1 MQDSKLPAAVR
12 TALAAACPCTGD
24 GNVSLQAGT
33 HGAAIFGN
41 GNFAASGAVRSSKNI
56 GGCIAHVLES
66 RVRSSVGGQ
75 EDSLTEGTHPA
86 CADGMPGSAVG
97 ERSKDGKGIGL
108 TAAAI
113 VGNPFDLKQAARKL
127 QQQWTMPWVY
137 NLVLTFRCAFNC
149 IF

>member
-1 MQDSKLPAAVR
+1 MQDAKFPAAVS
-12 TALAAACPCTGD
+12 TALAAAWSCTGD
-24 GNVSLQAGT
+24 ANVSLEAGT

-41 GNFAASGAVRSSKNI
+41 GNFAASGPVRSSKNS

-66 RVRSSVGGQ
+66 RVGDQ

-97 ERSKDGKGIGL
+97 ERSKEGMGIGL

-137 NLVLTFRCAFNC
+137 NLVLTFRCAFNYNL
-149 IF
+149 